1 VSGRRCYRPVLLDT
15 DLMGRKGNTMKQNA
29 RLKSQEGSVL
39 VVALVLLVA
48 LTLLGLTVGTISEV
62 EIQIAGNERRYKE
75 NLYVAEAAAMQCA
88 QTMEETAD
96 LDPTAVVWINA
107 IGTVDPAN
115 IRDDGWWNDG
125 NSTVVDVAIDPDGTT
140 RYLAVEEGVAEGTSL
155 DMTKTV
161 LRSYA
166 IYGKRYDPANPNR
179 GRSIVRIGFRKA
191 M

>member
-1 VSGRRCYRPVLLDT
+1 
-15 DLMGRKGNTMKQNA
+15 MKQNA

-39 VVALVLLVA
+39 VVALILLVV
-48 LTLLGLTVGTISEV
+48 LTLLGITISTISEV
-62 EIQIAGNERRYKE
+62 EIQIAGNERLYKE
-75 NLYVAEAAAMQCA
+75 NLYKAEAAAMECA
-88 QTMEETAD
+88 QTMEETSN
-96 LDPTAVVWINA
+96 LDPAAVAWINPV
-107 IGTVDPAN
+107 GSVTLVN
-115 IRDDGWWNDG
+115 IRNDAWWDNG
-125 NSTVVDVAIDPDGTT
+125 NSTVVDAAVDPDGIT

-166 IYGKRYDPANPNR
+166 VYGRRYDTANPSR

>member
-1 VSGRRCYRPVLLDT
+1 
-15 DLMGRKGNTMKQNA
+15 MKQNA
-29 RLKSQEGSVL
+29 RLKNQEGSIL
-39 VVALVLLVA
+39 VVALILLVV
-48 LTLLGLTVGTISEV
+48 LTLLGITISTISEV
-62 EIQIAGNERRYKE
+62 EIQIAGNERQYKE
-75 NLYVAEAAAMQCA
+75 NLYKAEAAAMECA

-96 LDPTAVVWINA
+96 LDPATINYINA
-107 IGTVDPAN
+107 IGTVTLAN
-115 IRDDGWWNDG
+115 IRNDAWWDNS
-125 NSTVVDVAIDPDGTT
+125 NSTVVDAAVDPDGIT

-166 IYGKRYDPANPNR
+166 VYGRRYDTANPSR